1 MRIKLKKRMAGP
13 GGNFPRLCRLIWI
26 RKQPISWWHR
36 SAAEWVD
43 RPIEKAVTHLG
54 GGWYEVGG
62 VKVQGKDKAYEMR
75 GDLDG

>member
-13 GGNFPRLCRLIWI
+13 GGNFPPGFVIDMDPKTAHQLVA
-26 RKQPISWWHR
+26 QN
-36 SAAEWVD
+36 AAEWVD

-54 GGWYEVGG
+54 GGWYEVDGI
-62 VKVQGKDKAYEMR
+62 KVQGKDKAYEMR